1 MLCETTKLS
10 ALPLTLAHSSFPPLP
25 KSHAVL
31 GTNPAVAEYTHLT
44 PWPQTSSPAAP
55 GESSVT
61 KWHALKA
68 IEQAAPV
75 VGKHLRVLDP
85 LLGPILVPA
94 RDIVLGVLEVDKLVA
109 ETFLDK
115 DRPVVLIDNGFF
127 VLLFVLACAQET
139 VVRGNY
145 STVQLALMI
154 ASTTFS
160 ISPGFTMPSGFARR
174 AASLFSFVAIR
185 RSR

>member
-1 MLCETTKLS
+1 M
-10 ALPLTLAHSSFPPLP
+10 
-25 KSHAVL
+25 
-31 GTNPAVAEYTHLT
+31 
-44 PWPQTSSPAAP
+44 
-55 GESSVT
+55 
-61 KWHALKA
+61 
-68 IEQAAPV
+68 
-75 VGKHLRVLDP
+75 
-85 LLGPILVPA
+85 
-94 RDIVLGVLEVDKLVA
+94 LEVDKLVA